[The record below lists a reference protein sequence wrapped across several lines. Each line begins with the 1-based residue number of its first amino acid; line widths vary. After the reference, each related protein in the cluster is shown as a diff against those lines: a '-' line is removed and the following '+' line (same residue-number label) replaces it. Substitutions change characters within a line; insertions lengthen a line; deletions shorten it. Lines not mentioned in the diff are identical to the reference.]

1 MGLSERLR
9 VLRTGFTR
17 TFWVANTIEL
27 FERFAFYGSKAV
39 LAVYLNRAVGLGTT
53 GNDLVGLYGGL
64 VFGLPILAGVV
75 VDRFGFKRS
84 LLACFA
90 IFSAGYTLIGLAGLP
105 AGQPFIDALGKKGFV
120 VLALVVTAVGGSLI
134 KPCIVGTVA
143 RTTTEETKGLGYSI
157 YYTLV
162 NFGGFFGPILA
173 SEVRLR
179 LGIASVLFMSAAVSA
194 ALVLGTFVFY
204 KEPAG
209 GREGRTF
216 AKVFSDAALVF
227 RNARFIS
234 FLVIFSGFWI
244 MFWQIFYAL
253 PFYVTDVL
261 KIARFE
267 LLETVDALGII
278 FFTVPVTALMK
289 KLRPIRA
296 MAGGFAVA
304 SASWL
309 VIAFSQSWQ
318 GVVVAMLL
326 FALGESMQ
334 APRFYEYVADLA
346 PKEQMGTYMGFA
358 FLPVAIG
365 AFAAGPLS
373 GYLIEHYLK
382 GANPA
387 GMWILLSAIG
397 FGATVL
403 MLLYDRIF
411 APKGGRAS
419 EADRTP

>member
-1 MGLSERLR
+1 
-9 VLRTGFTR
+9 
-17 TFWVANTIEL
+17 
-27 FERFAFYGSKAV
+27 
-39 LAVYLNRAVGLGTT
+39 
-53 GNDLVGLYGGL
+53 
-64 VFGLPILAGVV
+64 
-75 VDRFGFKRS
+75 
-84 LLACFA
+84 
-90 IFSAGYTLIGLAGLP
+90 
-105 AGQPFIDALGKKGFV
+105 
-120 VLALVVTAVGGSLI
+120 
-134 KPCIVGTVA
+134 
-143 RTTTEETKGLGYSI
+143 
-157 YYTLV
+157 
-162 NFGGFFGPILA
+162 
-173 SEVRLR
+173 
-179 LGIASVLFMSAAVSA
+179 
-194 ALVLGTFVFY
+194 
-204 KEPAG
+204 
-209 GREGRTF
+209 
-216 AKVFSDAALVF
+216 
-227 RNARFIS
+227 
-234 FLVIFSGFWI
+234 

-261 KIARFE
+261 KIGRFE

-346 PKEQMGTYMGFA
+346 PKEQTGTFMGFA

-365 AFAAGPLS
+365 AFVGGRLS
-373 GYLIEHYLK
+373 GYLVEHYIK
-382 GANPA
+382 GGNPA

-397 FGATVL
+397 FGTTIL

-411 APKGGRAS
+411 TLRRA
-419 EADRTP
+419 AA